1 MPCVTRSTLE
11 RPGKTHFQNLGF
23 LNTRLEVVIVTW
35 QEIVENPSLA
45 GLPFKIETNEFGQVV
60 MSPTKYLHGIFQARL
75 SRLLET
81 HLTNGIVSN
90 ETAIETRKGVKV
102 PDVAWSSFA
111 FFELH
116 REEFALSSATE
127 ICIEVIS
134 NCKSRNLALPRFR
147 FESPSNTVRE
157 IATKRKLFFE
167 RGALEVWTCDL
178 EGNVQF
184 YDARGELEHSLLA
197 PKFPKLVSLNTQS

>member
-1 MPCVTRSTLE
+1 M
-11 RPGKTHFQNLGF
+11 
-23 LNTRLEVVIVTW
+23 TW

-81 HLTNGIVSN
+81 HLPNGIVSN

-134 NCKSRNLALPRFR
+134 K
-147 FESPSNTVRE
+147 SNTVRE

-178 EGNVQF
+178 EGNVHF
-184 YDARGELEHSLLA
+184 YDAQGELERSLLA
-197 PKFPKLVSLNTQS
+197 PKFPTLVLLNTQS

>member
-1 MPCVTRSTLE
+1 MRCVTRSILE
-11 RPGKTHFQNLGF
+11 RPGKAQSTHPEYLRF
-23 LNTRLEVVIVTW
+23 LYTRLGVVCVTW

-81 HLTNGIVSN
+81 HLPNGIVSN

-134 NCKSRNLALPRFR
+134 K
-147 FESPSNTVRE
+147 SNTVRE

-178 EGNVQF
+178 EGNVHF
-184 YDARGELEHSLLA
+184 YDAQGELEHSLLA
-197 PKFPKLVSLNTQS
+197 PKYPKLVLLNTQS

>member
-1 MPCVTRSTLE
+1 
-11 RPGKTHFQNLGF
+11 
-23 LNTRLEVVIVTW
+23 VVDVTW

-81 HLTNGIVSN
+81 HLPNGIVSN

-102 PDVAWSSFA
+102 PDVAWSTFG

-116 REEFALSSATE
+116 REEFALSNATE

-134 NCKSRNLALPRFR
+134 K
-147 FESPSNTVRE
+147 SNTVRE
-157 IATKRKLFFE
+157 IATKRKLYFE

-178 EGNVQF
+178 DGNVHF
-184 YDARGELEHSLLA
+184 YDAQGELEHSLLA
-197 PKFPKLVSLNTQS
+197 PQFPKLVSLNIQS

>member
-1 MPCVTRSTLE
+1 VTRSILE
-11 RPGKTHFQNLGF
+11 RRDKFTRKTHLQNLGF
-23 LNTRLEVVIVTW
+23 LYTLLEVVDVTW

-81 HLTNGIVSN
+81 HLPNGIVSN

-102 PDVAWSSFA
+102 PDVAWSSYA

-116 REEFALSSATE
+116 REEFALSNATK
-127 ICIEVIS
+127 ICIEVIL
-134 NCKSRNLALPRFR
+134 K
-147 FESPSNTVRE
+147 SNTVRE
-157 IATKRKLFFE
+157 IATKRKLYFE

-178 EGNVQF
+178 DGNVHF
-184 YDARGELEHSLLA
+184 YDAQGELEHSLLA
-197 PKFPKLVSLNTQS
+197 SEFPKLVLLNTQS

>member
-1 MPCVTRSTLE
+1 MRYGMRSILE
-11 RPGKTHFQNLGF
+11 RPGKLTRKTHLQNLGF
-23 LNTRLEVVIVTW
+23 LYTRLEVVCVTW
-35 QEIVENPSLA
+35 QDIVENPSLA

-75 SRLLET
+75 SRLLES
-81 HLTNGIVSN
+81 HLPNGIVSN

-111 FFELH
+111 FFKLH
-116 REEFALSSATE
+116 REEFALSNATE

-134 NCKSRNLALPRFR
+134 K
-147 FESPSNTVRE
+147 SNTVRE
-157 IATKRKLFFE
+157 IVTKRKLYFE

-178 EGNVQF
+178 DGNVHF
-184 YDARGELEHSLLA
+184 YNVQGELEHSLLA
-197 PKFPKLVSLNTQS
+197 SKFPKLVLLSTQS

>member
-1 MPCVTRSTLE
+1 M
-11 RPGKTHFQNLGF
+11 
-23 LNTRLEVVIVTW
+23 TW

-81 HLTNGIVSN
+81 HLPNGIVSN

-134 NCKSRNLALPRFR
+134 K
-147 FESPSNTVRE
+147 SNTVRE

-178 EGNVQF
+178 EGNVHF
-184 YDARGELEHSLLA
+184 YDAQGELEHSLLA
-197 PKFPKLVSLNTQS
+197 PQFPTLVLLNTQS

>member
-1 MPCVTRSTLE
+1 MRCATRSTRE
-11 RPGKTHFQNLGF
+11 RRDKFTRKTHLQNLGF
-23 LNTRLEVVIVTW
+23 LYTRFEVIDVTW

-75 SRLLET
+75 SRLLES
-81 HLTNGIVSN
+81 HLLNGIVSN

-116 REEFALSSATE
+116 REEFALSNATE

-134 NCKSRNLALPRFR
+134 K
-147 FESPSNTVRE
+147 SNTVRE
-157 IATKRKLFFE
+157 IATKRKLYFE

-178 EGNVQF
+178 DGNVHF
-184 YDARGELEHSLLA
+184 YDAQGELEHSLLA
-197 PKFPKLVSLNTQS
+197 SEFPKLVTLNTQS

>member
-1 MPCVTRSTLE
+1 MRSILE
-11 RPGKTHFQNLGF
+11 RPGKLTRKTHLQNLGF
-23 LNTRLEVVIVTW
+23 LYTRLEVVCVTW
-35 QEIVENPSLA
+35 QDIVENPSLA

-81 HLTNGIVSN
+81 HLPNGIVSN

-116 REEFALSSATE
+116 REEFALSNATE

-134 NCKSRNLALPRFR
+134 K
-147 FESPSNTVRE
+147 SNTVRE
-157 IATKRKLFFE
+157 IATKRKLYFE

-178 EGNVQF
+178 DGNVHF
-184 YDARGELEHSLLA
+184 YDAQGELEFSLLA
-197 PKFPKLVSLNTQS
+197 PKFPKLVALNTQS